1 MSYPLDGMPEF
12 APLTPVRRRIV
23 SDELFIAIHDA
34 KGATVTAYKPADHI
48 DSRFDR
54 QLREISTCDL
64 TLPPLLDLDRLPD
77 ILPWHH
83 RLSVYDDADKL
94 LWSGPVFDVQATSK
108 GVAVAARDTAAW
120 STKTRN
126 PITKRWDATDPSVPA
141 GELWDAVVERH
152 GLNVRPILRSDPE
165 GEPSDFAIQADAQ
178 LVNETIGQLTD
189 ELNFAW
195 SVVCGVP
202 ILGPLPKEPVASL
215 GHDDFDGDGLKLIR
229 DGSASVN
236 DMLLRGADVHER
248 SRVDMHGLNLEGI
261 ANIDSMFGVSNVRRA
276 LRQKLQNTAYIRDVI
291 EVPANS
297 TLRPDAPVSIE
308 QLMPSVRFTVT
319 AFGLRTLVE
328 LERVEV
334 VNSGGQSTVRVDL
347 ESVREKIELDQL
359 QSGAGTTLGGQ
370 RL

>member
-12 APLTPVRRRIV
+12 APLTPVRRRVV
-23 SDELFIAIHDA
+23 SDELFIAIHDTA
-34 KGATVTAYKPADHI
+34 GATVTAFNPSDHI

-94 LWSGPVFDVQATSK
+94 LWSGPVFDLQATSK
-108 GVAVAARDTAAW
+108 GVAVSAKDTSAW
-120 STKTRN
+120 CTKTRN
-126 PITKRWDATDPSVPA
+126 PITKRWDAVDPSVPA
-141 GELWDAVVERH
+141 GQLWDAVVERH
-152 GLNVRPILRSDPE
+152 NLGVQPILRPNPE
-165 GEPSDFAIQADAQ
+165 GEPSDFAIEADVQ
-178 LVNETIGQLTD
+178 LVHDTIGQLTD
-189 ELNFAW
+189 ELDFYW
-195 SVVCGVP
+195 TVVCGVP
-202 ILGPLPKEPVASL
+202 ILGPLPNDPIVSL
-215 GHDDFDGDGLKLIR
+215 GADDFDGDGLKLIR

-236 DMLLRGADVHER
+236 DLLLRGADVHER
-248 SRVDMHGLNLEGI
+248 DRVDMHGLNLEGI
-261 ANIDSMFGVSNVRRA
+261 ANVDSMFGVSNVRRA

-308 QLMPSVRFTVT
+308 QLLPSVRFTVT

-328 LERVEV
+328 IERVEV
-334 VNSGGQSTVRVDL
+334 MNSGGVSTTRLDL
-347 ESVREKIELDQL
+347 ESVREKIELDDL
-359 QSGAGTTLGGQ
+359 RAGAGTTLGGQ